1 MTESHRAKHAVDA
14 APSWQVTA
22 DYGELVPTERR
33 ARMLEAT
40 MTVVARDDVSGVTMD
55 AIAKLANISRITLY
69 REFGNRTEL
78 LEAAIAYRLMQFDRR
93 FFERVTAPI
102 GLADLVADY
111 LLASIR
117 ISKRNAVTKR
127 WTRGGM
133 AFLRQNSSIH
143 RTAVATWTPVIVYY
157 KTKSRW
163 NASISPEELASWISM
178 LQYSFARLAIET
190 DLDEPEMQRR
200 IRVFVNPAF
209 SNAFSSG

>member
-1 MTESHRAKHAVDA
+1 M
-14 APSWQVTA
+14 PS
-22 DYGELVPTERR
+22 PSSPRF
-33 ARMLEAT
+33 
-40 MTVVARDDVSGVTMD
+40 
-55 AIAKLANISRITLY
+55 SRITLY

-93 FFERVTAPI
+93 FFERMTGPI

-133 AFLRQNSSIH
+133 AFLRENSSINCV
-143 RTAVATWTPVIVYY
+143 AVATWTPVVAHY
-157 KTKSRW
+157 KASSAW
-163 NASISPEELASWISM
+163 NTSISPEELAAWISM

-190 DLDEPEMQRR
+190 DLDEPEIQRR
-200 IRVFVNPAF
+200 IGVFCEPGVLEWFFVRLACEAPARF
-209 SNAFSSG
+209 VRHCDILG